1 MLDMFL
7 AGLAVYKVA
16 MSALH
21 SDLQILQ
28 TRSISDLVRDEL
40 LKLIKTGDIS
50 AGDKLNELA
59 FAQRFKT
66 SRAPIREA
74 FRALEEAGLVKL
86 EKNRGVF
93 VRKIDEPEAQEL
105 YELRASLD
113 ELAGRQLAPRVAESD
128 IVELWGW
135 ITRLEDVAASGDMAQ
150 YFPMNIAFHDRI
162 VELAANTTLLEFY
175 RRVIDRM
182 HLLRRLNF
190 SVTYGR
196 QQSLSEHR
204 IIITALESRDPDR
217 AARAMRDHVMNGYGR
232 LTVVMKK

>member
-1 MLDMFL
+1 
-7 AGLAVYKVA
+7 
-16 MSALH
+16 MSALQ

-40 LKLIKTGDIS
+40 LKLIKTGDIG

-59 FAQRFKT
+59 FAQHFKT

-93 VRKIDEPEAQEL
+93 VRKIGEPEAHEL

-113 ELAGRQLAPRVAESD
+113 ELSGRRLATRITERDIAE
-128 IVELWGW
+128 LHGW
-135 ITRLEDVAASGDMAQ
+135 IARLEDVAAKGDMAQ

-162 VELAANTTLLEFY
+162 VELAANATLLEFY

-190 SVTYGR
+190 SVTYGSQASR
-196 QQSLSEHR
+196 TEHR
-204 IIITALESRDPDR
+204 AIVAALESRQPNR
-217 AARAMRDHVMNGYGR
+217 AATTMRDHVMNGYER
-232 LTVVMKK
+232 LTTVMKIAGQKPPRQ